1 MNASRP
7 RVAVIGI
14 SGYGR
19 IHLQLARE
27 CRDRGELDLVAAT
40 VINRTEE
47 VANIAELERHGT
59 KIYDDHRA
67 MLQRHA
73 GGLDLCLIP
82 TGIHWH
88 APMTIAALQA
98 GANVLVEKPLAG
110 STAEV
115 AAIRGAEAA
124 SGRFVAV
131 GFQDF
136 YEPGTAWLRAELERG
151 AIGPLQSIRFLGLWP
166 RTRAYFQ
173 RNDWAGRLEAGGR
186 PVFDSP
192 LNNAFAHFVMLSLY
206 FAGVAGRTGADVRL
220 DQVELFRAHDI
231 PSFDTGVARLTTDTG
246 VALWFGASHASR
258 TSLEPEIL
266 ITGAG
271 GTACWRYESEAWWED
286 ARGRRERRGLLDA
299 NGARREMMAATLRRL
314 RDPAAP
320 ICTTEMAGR
329 HTALVEALHRQGE
342 IVPIAPSLVTWSGA
356 PGDASAMPS
365 VHGLDQAMQ
374 RAYAAQSPLVA
385 AGFPPAVAAARC

>member
-1 MNASRP
+1 MNAFRP

-19 IHLQLARE
+19 VHLQLARA
-27 CRDRGELDLVAAT
+27 CRDRGELTLVAAT
-40 VINRTEE
+40 VINRSEE
-47 VANIAELERHGT
+47 AANVAELESHGT
-59 KIYDDHRA
+59 SIYTDYRE
-67 MLQRHA
+67 MLRRHA

-88 APMTIAALQA
+88 APMTVAALQA

-115 AAIRGAEAA
+115 AAIRAAEEA

-136 YEPGTAWLRAELERG
+136 YEPGTAWLRAELARG
-151 AIGPLQSIRFLGLWP
+151 AIGPLRSIRFLGLWP

-173 RNDWAGRLEAGGR
+173 RNDWAGRLEAEGR

-206 FAGVAGRTGADVRL
+206 FAGVAGRPGSEVRL
-220 DQVELFRAHDI
+220 DQVELFRTHDI

-266 ITGAG
+266 IAGAT
-271 GTACWRYESEAWWED
+271 GTACWRYEAEAWWED
-286 ARGRRERRGLLDA
+286 APGRRERRALLDA

-320 ICTTEMAGR
+320 ICTSEMAGR

-342 IVPIAPSLVTWSGA
+342 ILPVAPSLVTWSGA

-365 VHGLDQAMQ
+365 VQGLDQAMQ
-374 RAYAAQSPLVA
+374 RAYATQSPLAA
-385 AGFPPAVAAARC
+385 AGFPPAVPAGRC